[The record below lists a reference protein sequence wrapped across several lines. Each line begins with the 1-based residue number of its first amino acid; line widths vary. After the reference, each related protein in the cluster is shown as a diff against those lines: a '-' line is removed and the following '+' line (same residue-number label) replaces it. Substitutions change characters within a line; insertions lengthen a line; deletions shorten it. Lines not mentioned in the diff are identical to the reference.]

1 MHFSSHSNRD
11 RCELCVH
18 QECPCNRTLWDSLR
32 QHPSQFLFHSSCSFY
47 HLNVAACANCTL
59 WGELHCHMLILYIQY
74 ILQSTGGRRA
84 AQQVI
89 NKVGSSFR
97 MAMTGS
103 HIKGFFLFQ
112 CHKSVLCQRE
122 PGVGS
127 IWKINLM
134 NTHHIVQ
141 ADAPPFKQN
150 LTREAIDKGKPDL
163 E

>member
-32 QHPSQFLFHSSCSFY
+32 QHPSQFLSHSSCSFY

-97 MAMTGS
+97 MAVTGS
-103 HIKGFFLFQ
+103 HIKGFFFVLVPQ
-112 CHKSVLCQRE
+112 ISAVSKGTRGGEYLENKSDEHSPHCTGRCTTVQTESDQR
-122 PGVGS
+122 S
-127 IWKINLM
+127 
-134 NTHHIVQ
+134 H
-141 ADAPPFKQN
+141 
-150 LTREAIDKGKPDL
+150 
-163 E
+163 